1 MLFETSDEIALNLA
15 SRFKKIRKTKCITQ
29 EELAK
34 YSNVSFGSIK
44 RFETKG
50 EISLHSLIK
59 LCIAL
64 DMVNEINDMFNEIPF
79 KSIEEVIKYGK

>member
-15 SRFKKIRKTKCITQ
+15 LRFKKIRKIKGITQ
-29 EELAK
+29 EGLSK
-34 YSNVSFGSIK
+34 YSNVSFESIK

-50 EISLHSLIK
+50 EISLYSLIK

-64 DMVNEINDMFNEIPF
+64 DMVNEINDMFKEIPF
-79 KSIEEVIKYGK
+79 KNIEE

>member
-15 SRFKKIRKTKCITQ
+15 SRFKKIRKTKGITQ

-64 DMVNEINDMFNEIPF
+64 DMVNEINDMFSEIPF